1 MTIKQS
7 MMLSAIL
14 NKIDLT
20 INAEMTQSQV
30 GADII
35 AQLAKNAYKAE
46 TEIIDFVANLL
57 KINKQEAEEQDI
69 SVIVEAIKADKSFAT
84 FFSQAGR

>member
-35 AQLAKNAYKAE
+35 AQLAKKR
-46 TEIIDFVANLL
+46 I
-57 KINKQEAEEQDI
+57 
-69 SVIVEAIKADKSFAT
+69 
-84 FFSQAGR
+84 